1 MYPLQLII
9 TIVIVIGIGFWSF
22 SPKDVSF
29 FGNPTVNVKP
39 SAEVDLDLDLDLER
53 HDVASGLNSSS
64 RDDNEAEP
72 IMILLGFVIATLV
85 GMLPFPR
92 WYGE

>member
-29 FGNPTVNVKP
+29 FGTFNVKP

-53 HDVASGLNSSS
+53 HDVASGS
-64 RDDNEAEP
+64 DDNEAEP

>member
-29 FGNPTVNVKP
+29 FGTVNVKP

-64 RDDNEAEP
+64 SDDNEAEP

>member
-29 FGNPTVNVKP
+29 FGTVNVKP
-39 SAEVDLDLDLDLER
+39 SAEVDLDLDLER
-53 HDVASGLNSSS
+53 HDVASGS
-64 RDDNEAEP
+64 DDNEAEP